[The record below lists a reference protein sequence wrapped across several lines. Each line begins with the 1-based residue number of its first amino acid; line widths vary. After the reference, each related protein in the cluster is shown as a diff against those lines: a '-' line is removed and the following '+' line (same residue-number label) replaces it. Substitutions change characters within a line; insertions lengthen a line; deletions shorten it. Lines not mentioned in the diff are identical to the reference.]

1 LMEPDFW
8 VKGAERYMLETELK
22 PCSLL
27 NNEVPEADLVTI
39 FEESRLLQDVD
50 FQSNVLGLYY
60 DGGEVAK
67 RLKSPGM
74 SVICLKVR
82 NQESYD
88 CFVSN
93 SRFASNWD
101 TLVCARIITFQEKE
115 FDITVKNSDS
125 NYIICAVCIEIAPD
139 KCPSSVALFGRKI
152 SLQTKTLRTFDVA
165 LTRRQSITCCQLSQ
179 CLLKKLVLLNEKCSF
194 FFRCLNLPLQVF
206 GKMRKD
212 LGFLSSSYRFE
223 QIITLPEQTIVSFFS
238 TCCKLGM
245 CLKSQPMEWLM
256 PLAEQFAS
264 PGFVHGAVN
273 RRALMLLKQLSPS
286 LETYYQH
293 KIFLLFQD
301 KILFASLQMHQECG
315 TLQLSLF
322 NSIAAQLKQLLLQR
336 VLSFRRNCG
345 DIISFLKLLA
355 HCVLSN
361 GVAADA
367 VLDCL
372 LTIAFM
378 YLAAGSSRSTE
389 ITELILELLFA
400 EDIVIANRCRCVMAA
415 IISNYS
421 ATCVKNHQS
430 LFVLVEGAASAIA
443 AEHKTSTASSTG
455 HLLTTKFTPSIV
467 GELETELQN
476 LLVQA
481 KSSSESEGFTRGI
494 KHHNFCLLINY
505 GLIMIG

>member
-1 LMEPDFW
+1 
-8 VKGAERYMLETELK
+8 
-22 PCSLL
+22 
-27 NNEVPEADLVTI
+27 
-39 FEESRLLQDVD
+39 
-50 FQSNVLGLYY
+50 
-60 DGGEVAK
+60 
-67 RLKSPGM
+67 
-74 SVICLKVR
+74 
-82 NQESYD
+82 
-88 CFVSN
+88 
-93 SRFASNWD
+93 
-101 TLVCARIITFQEKE
+101 
-115 FDITVKNSDS
+115 
-125 NYIICAVCIEIAPD
+125 
-139 KCPSSVALFGRKI
+139 
-152 SLQTKTLRTFDVA
+152 
-165 LTRRQSITCCQLSQ
+165 
-179 CLLKKLVLLNEKCSF
+179 
-194 FFRCLNLPLQVF
+194 
-206 GKMRKD
+206 MRKD

-245 CLKSQPMEWLM
+245 CLKSQ
-256 PLAEQFAS
+256 
-264 PGFVHGAVN
+264 
-273 RRALMLLKQLSPS
+273 
-286 LETYYQH
+286 
-293 KIFLLFQD
+293 D
-301 KILFASLQMHQECG
+301 KILFASLQTHQECG

-336 VLSFRRNCG
+336 VLSFRRNCE
-345 DIISFLKLLA
+345 FVHLLA

-415 IISNYS
+415 ITSNYS

-443 AEHKTSTASSTG
+443 AEHKTSSASSTG
-455 HLLTTKFTPSIV
+455 HLLATKFTPSIV

-481 KSSSESEGFTRGI
+481 KSSSDSEGFTKAGKMSILSVSSR
-494 KHHNFCLLINY
+494 
-505 GLIMIG
+505 